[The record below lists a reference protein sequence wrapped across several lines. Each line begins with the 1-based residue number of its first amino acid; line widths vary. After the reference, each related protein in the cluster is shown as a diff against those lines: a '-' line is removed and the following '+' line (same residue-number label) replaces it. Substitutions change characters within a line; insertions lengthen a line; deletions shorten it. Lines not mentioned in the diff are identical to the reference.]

1 MPDNYASAKVHES
14 KKSNKPFKRSL
25 LKEFATTLGIDIHV
39 SHRSGEIRKH
49 TQKKVFPKKN
59 NFSIECLEIPTENA
73 VILKEFKIRYE
84 LNKTPM
90 NLNF

>member
-1 MPDNYASAKVHES
+1 MPVPKVHES

-25 LKEFATTLGIDIHV
+25 LKEFATTLGINIHV
-39 SHRSGEIRKH
+39 SHRSGKIRKH
-49 TQKKVFPKKN
+49 KQKKVFPQKN
-59 NFSIECLEIPTENA
+59 NFSIGCLEIPTENA

-84 LNKTPM
+84 LNKIPM